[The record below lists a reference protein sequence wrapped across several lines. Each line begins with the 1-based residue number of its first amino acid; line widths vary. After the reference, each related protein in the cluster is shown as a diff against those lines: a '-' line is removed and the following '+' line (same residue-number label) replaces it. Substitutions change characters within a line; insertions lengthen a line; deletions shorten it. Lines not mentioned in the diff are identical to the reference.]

1 MRAESLPQTDPPGK
15 TLFACDECWKAS
27 LGSAGAGAVDAS
39 ACHRNGGGLDLSAAC
54 AEAPAGKHATV
65 FPSTH
70 ERSPDHPVHQALP
83 APSVSLWWQRV
94 AKPLLP
100 HAMNE
105 SAWLVVSGVR
115 RAPVEGTEKPRPHPR
130 LPPSN
135 ADTAQSS
142 EFLKDVDGPR
152 HARARRLHCPR
163 LGGGDRPRRGRPAGG
178 AHQRP
183 AHHRPASAAVLVAA
197 PALRTSAVAVGISH
211 FREQALGSCFTRRY
225 AGVGQRPGALEPVR
239 CTLRRGRRPRA
250 TTRERRGLRVGRAVV
265 GRLRRTIGPGPLH
278 VLDGAAARRTRL
290 ARRAVG
296 VVGRQRV
303 A

>member
-1 MRAESLPQTDPPGK
+1 MCAESLPQTDPPGT

-27 LGSAGAGAVDAS
+27 PGSAGAGAVDAP

-115 RAPVEGTEKPRPHPR
+115 RAPVEGTEQPRPHPR
-130 LPPSN
+130 PPPSN

-163 LGGGDRPRRGRPAGG
+163 LGSRDRPRRGRPAGG
-178 AHQRP
+178 ARHSP
-183 AHHRPASAAVLVAA
+183 AHHRPASAGFSWQLRHLARAQSQFECRISVSRLPFSPSLAAA
-197 PALRTSAVAVGISH
+197 PVWDGGLVRSNRTAAP
-211 FREQALGSCFTRRY
+211 Y
-225 AGVGQRPGALEPVR
+225 
-239 CTLRRGRRPRA
+239 
-250 TTRERRGLRVGRAVV
+250 VV
-265 GRLRRTIGPGPLH
+265 GGGPAQPLESDADH
-278 VLDGAAARRTRL
+278 AWASTAAAPTGTCSDRSPTLEHTRSL
-290 ARRAVG
+290 
-296 VVGRQRV
+296 
-303 A
+303 